1 MKKLMALILAMIM
14 LVSFAG
20 CGGNGGE
27 KGGEKLPKDAVAL
40 TIDNYSMYF
49 DLWTSCYCDG
59 MPNGSIGF
67 QISGPQGYGI
77 DVGGSGT
84 QLMFEGCIGTQVMTF
99 NASTN
104 FNYNNVVIEGSFKG
118 TYGALDAHSSD
129 YKITRYDLEIP
140 ITLRLKISGDGN
152 AYGEVLN
159 IYDDT
164 NHLVTCDD
172 LLDYEFVVT
181 SISGYVTPA

>member
-20 CGGNGGE
+20 CGGE
-27 KGGEKLPKDAVAL
+27 GGEKLPKDAVAL
-40 TIDNYSMYF
+40 TVDNYSMYF
-49 DLWTSCYCDG
+49 DLWTSCYGDG

-84 QLMFEGCIGTQVMTF
+84 QLMFEGCIGTQVMTY

-118 TYGALDAHSSD
+118 TYGALDALSSD
-129 YKITRYDLEIP
+129 YEITRYDLEIP
-140 ITLRLKISGDGN
+140 VTLRLKISGDGS

-172 LLDYEFVVT
+172 LIDCEFVVT
-181 SISGYVTPA
+181 SVSGYVTPA